1 MLSIHG
7 VQNRRW
13 GNIEIVTINNSV
25 RLLKMT
31 DRYLYCRLKHA
42 VNILE
47 RTNST
52 WCWSSNLKKD
62 LGANFGSVT
71 ILQPWARRPSNT
83 PTSPNMWKKGRTAG
97 TASWC
102 KPAKLQLHETWG
114 QVMKSDGG
122 LLIGEEWDLVIR
134 ELWGLL
140 NGELLGLLV
149 GEQQHG
155 NGYYSR
161 NFRQSI

>member
-1 MLSIHG
+1 
-7 VQNRRW
+7 
-13 GNIEIVTINNSV
+13 
-25 RLLKMT
+25 
-31 DRYLYCRLKHA
+31 
-42 VNILE
+42 
-47 RTNST
+47 
-52 WCWSSNLKKD
+52 
-62 LGANFGSVT
+62 
-71 ILQPWARRPSNT
+71 
-83 PTSPNMWKKGRTAG
+83 
-97 TASWC
+97 
-102 KPAKLQLHETWG
+102 
-114 QVMKSDGG
+114 MKSDGG